1 MTRVGE
7 GGRIKRQI
15 TTTETIIISGSSGR
29 VPFKKVPKSL
39 EVLKVVKV
47 LKVLKVKKVLEEVT
61 SLQSVFSGRDT
72 PYLSG
77 PCSPLSSSFLPGSL
91 TISKGTTKWS
101 L

>member
-15 TTTETIIISGSSGR
+15 TRTETIIIRGSSGR

-39 EVLKVVKV
+39 EVLKLVKF
-47 LKVLKVKKVLEEVT
+47 LKGLKLKKVVEEVA

-77 PCSPLSSSFLPGSL
+77 PCSPSSSSLLPGSL
-91 TISKGTTKWS
+91 TLSKGTTKWS

>member
-29 VPFKKVPKSL
+29 VPFKKVLKVL
-39 EVLKVVKV
+39 EVQKVVKV
-47 LKVLKVKKVLEEVT
+47 LKVLKVLEDVT
-61 SLQSVFSGRDT
+61 SLQSVFSAQDT

-77 PCSPLSSSFLPGSL
+77 PCSTSSLSFLAGLL